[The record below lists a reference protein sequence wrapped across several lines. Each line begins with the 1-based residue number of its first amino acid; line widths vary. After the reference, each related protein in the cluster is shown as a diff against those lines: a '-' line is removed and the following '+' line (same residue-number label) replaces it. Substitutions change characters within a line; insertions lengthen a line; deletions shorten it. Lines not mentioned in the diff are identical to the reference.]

1 MTSCSSV
8 FRQSHF
14 IKAPTLS
21 FAVFPAKKHQV
32 VIKTETTKRL
42 ADSQGDPHTSQ
53 IAKRPKTNRTTL
65 ALVRARSDTS
75 SVNSNLR
82 QAASS
87 GFPKAISAHS
97 TKSDTVASAEPSA
110 SSMPT
115 PENLADGGMEIYPLH
130 LNPFQF
136 LPQHRLESLST
147 DYEAIINVDPP
158 IYLISQDAPVRW
170 AAHIKELRQDDRL
183 KNYDYS
189 GYQYGDIFGY
199 DDWYDDDDD
208 VKSPDLSGEE

>member
-21 FAVFPAKKHQV
+21 FAVFPAKVMEPNKDKHQV

-65 ALVRARSDTS
+65 AL
-75 SVNSNLR
+75 NLR

-115 PENLADGGMEIYPLH
+115 PENLADGGME
-130 LNPFQF
+130 
-136 LPQHRLESLST
+136 HRLESLST

-208 VKSPDLSGEE
+208 VKTPDLSGEE